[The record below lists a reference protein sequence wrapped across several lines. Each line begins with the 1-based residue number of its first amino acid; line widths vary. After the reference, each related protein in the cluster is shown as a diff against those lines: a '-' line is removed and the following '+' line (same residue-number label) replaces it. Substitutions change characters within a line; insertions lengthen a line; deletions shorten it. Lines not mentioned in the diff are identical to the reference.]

1 MTLFRP
7 EVLEAKRLQRY
18 GRTVPL
24 YSGATLPITLV
35 LLFGVIVVTVWLV
48 TGSFARTQLVEGW
61 IVPNGAMA
69 NIQPMQPG
77 QITSIAVK
85 EGRMV
90 RAGQQ
95 LATLSLQSANSASAN
110 PAAQSLDI
118 LARQG
123 SEIANQVGLAR
134 ASAREDASRLA
145 ATVQASAARI
155 DTIAEQ
161 IAIQRQKV
169 DSARKSFAIIT
180 RAEREKA
187 INRID
192 YENQRR
198 ALLAEE
204 AELQRLV
211 AEQAGLRAENQQAS
225 ADLRQIP
232 IRLEERL
239 AELRGT
245 GIEIE
250 KQRLSIGQG
259 SSAVLTAPFDGV
271 VGVVQAKVGQTI
283 APGQPVMQILGANTR
298 LEAEVYA
305 PTRAIGFASVGQEV
319 RLMYDAFPY
328 EQYGTFKGIITEIS
342 RSAIAP
348 QDVTA
353 PIKPESATYRVRI
366 RLDEQAVMAFGKAYP
381 VQPGMTL
388 KANIILE
395 RQSFLSWLLEPVNAI
410 RKRL

>member
-7 EVLEAKRLQRY
+7 EVFENKRLQRF

-48 TGSFARTQLVEGW
+48 TGSYARTQLVDGW
-61 IVPNGAMA
+61 VIPNGPMA
-69 NIQPMQPG
+69 TIQPMQQG
-77 QITSIAVK
+77 QLLSIDVK
-85 EGRMV
+85 EGAFV
-90 RAGQQ
+90 RAGTR
-95 LATLSLQSANSASAN
+95 LATLSLQSATTASAD

-123 SEIANQVGLAR
+123 SEIANQGALAK
-134 ASAREDASRLA
+134 ASTREDANRLN
-145 ATVQASAARI
+145 ATLEATAARLR
-155 DTIAEQ
+155 TIGQQ
-161 IAIQRQKV
+161 IAIQRQRV

-192 YENQRR
+192 FENQRR

-204 AELQRLV
+204 AQLQQLV
-211 AEQAGLRAENQQAS
+211 SDEATLRAEQQQAS
-225 ADLRQIP
+225 ADLRQLP
-232 IRLEERL
+232 IRLEQRL

-259 SSAVLTAPFDGV
+259 SSMVLTAPFDGV
-271 VGVVQAKVGQTI
+271 VGVVQAKPGQTL
-283 APGQPVMQILGANTR
+283 APTQPVMQVLGANTQ

-305 PTRAIGFASVGQEV
+305 PTRAIGFVSVGQEV

-328 EQYGTFKGIITEIS
+328 EQYGTFRGTITEIS

-353 PIKPESATYRVRI
+353 PIKPETTTYRVRI
-366 RLDEQAVMAFGKAYP
+366 RLDEQSVMAFGQAYP

-395 RQSFLSWLLEPVNAI
+395 RQSFFSWLMEPVNAI
-410 RKRL
+410 RNRL